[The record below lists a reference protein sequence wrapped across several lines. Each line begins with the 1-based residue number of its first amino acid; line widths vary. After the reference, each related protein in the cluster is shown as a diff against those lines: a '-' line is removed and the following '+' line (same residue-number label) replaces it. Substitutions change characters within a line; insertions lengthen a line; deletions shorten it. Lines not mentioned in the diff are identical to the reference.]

1 MRWRASPAPRA
12 TPRARVRLHELVPE
26 HARAGSDN
34 GAPGPLPLPS
44 APRSS
49 VTFRGNGQNI
59 IYIDWENDL
68 VVVVRW
74 IGGNLDGFFARVL
87 AAINDID
94 QRRMGIHRS
103 RERSR

>member
-1 MRWRASPAPRA
+1 MNWFLN
-12 TPRARVRLHELVPE
+12 TPRWQ
-26 HARAGSDN
+26 DN

-59 IYIDWENDL
+59 IYVDWENDL

-74 IGGNLDGFFARVL
+74 ISGNLDGFFGRVL
-87 AAINDID
+87 AAIK
-94 QRRMGIHRS
+94 
-103 RERSR
+103 